1 MLPGTEV
8 SGRGVGMDVV
18 KTRVTQVGG
27 QVEVHSDS
35 GRGTRFT
42 LKLPLSAAIQNVVL
56 VAAGEQ
62 RVAIPERNVNEVIS
76 LPTSRLQSVQGQ
88 ACIRLR
94 DQSLPVYRLDALLG
108 HRPSVDHASE
118 TLEIAVLSDGVYRIG
133 LIVDQVIGR
142 PEIFVR
148 DVHPGITSLAGV
160 GGVSVL
166 GDGSLVI
173 IADCENLFDLALH
186 NAQSLNSMVRM
197 Q

>member
-1 MLPGTEV
+1 
-8 SGRGVGMDVV
+8 MDVV

-27 QVEVHSDS
+27 QVEVHSEP
-35 GRGTRFT
+35 GQGTRFT

-62 RVAIPERNVNEVIS
+62 RVAIPERNVVEVIN
-76 LPTSRLQSVQGQ
+76 LPLSRLQSIQGQ
-88 ACIRLR
+88 AIVRLR
-94 DQSLPVYRLDALLG
+94 DSSLPVYRLDTLLG
-108 HRPSVDHASE
+108 RHNPVTDSRS
-118 TLEIAVLSDGVYRIG
+118 TLEIAVLSDGIYRIG

-148 DVHPGITSLAGV
+148 DVHPDITSLAGV

-173 IADCENLFDLALH
+173 IADCESLFDLALR
-186 NAQSLNSMVRM
+186 NAQSLNSLVRT